1 MSRKQTWNWV
11 TRVKPMHKTF
21 RMTAKYKNTTMKKT
35 LFLFLLLI
43 SIHTLGQEHLIGV
56 QSGLNLTNITD
67 NAFFDNSKTRTGFIG
82 GINYTFKISDRYQI
96 GVDALYAQQG
106 YISKFIAIEEYGPQT
121 GVEDSKFNHD
131 YFSLP
136 LKIGYEMGEKIK
148 IIPRIGLVPSFLIKA
163 ESIIPRFDDSGNVTG
178 HETVNARYAISKF
191 DFGGLLE
198 LGFESR
204 LTGNLFFCPALT
216 YRHSLSTFSNS
227 NYFEDSKMRHYGL
240 SIAVGIKYQLKTR

>member
-1 MSRKQTWNWV
+1 
-11 TRVKPMHKTF
+11 
-21 RMTAKYKNTTMKKT
+21 MKKT

-43 SIHTLGQEHLIGV
+43 SIHTLGQEHLIGA
-56 QSGLNLTNITD
+56 QGGLNLTNITD

-82 GINYTFKISDRYQI
+82 GINYTFKVSDRYQI

-106 YISKFIAIEEYGPQT
+106 FISKFIAIDEYGHQT
-121 GVEDSKFNHD
+121 GVEADFKFNYD

-136 LKIGYEMGEKIK
+136 LKIGYETGEKIK
-148 IIPRIGLVPSFLIKA
+148 IIPRIGLVPSLLVQA
-163 ESIIPRFDDSGNVTG
+163 ETTTPRFDDSGNVTG
-178 HETVNARYAISKF
+178 HETIDIRDAVSKF
-191 DFGGLLE
+191 DLAGLLE